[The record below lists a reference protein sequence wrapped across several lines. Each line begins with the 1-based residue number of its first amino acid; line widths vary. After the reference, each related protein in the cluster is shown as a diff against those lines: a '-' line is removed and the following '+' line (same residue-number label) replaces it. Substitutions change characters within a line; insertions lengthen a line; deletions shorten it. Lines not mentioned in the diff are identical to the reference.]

1 MRFSIHDK
9 EACDGMNRVAVTG
22 LGAITPIG
30 LSASDTWQA
39 MKDGVNGIDRITRF
53 DLTDYKAT
61 LAAEVKGFDPAEFGL
76 AKPQARKM
84 DLFTQYAVAA
94 ADMAVK
100 DSKIEGT
107 LDPERFG
114 VYIGSGIGGISTL
127 MCEHGKLLNEGVKR
141 ISPFFVPMMIVNMA
155 TGMIAMRHH
164 AEGPSLP
171 VVTACAT
178 STNAIGEAYRAI
190 KHGYADAVIAGG
202 SEAAIN
208 ELAIGGFISCMAL
221 SFSEDK
227 DRASLPFDAERG
239 GFVMGEGSAVLV
251 LENYDCAVKRGAK
264 IYAEV
269 VGYGN
274 TNDAYHMTAP
284 NPEAKSSAKAI
295 ELAVKEAG
303 ITDPAKV
310 YVNAHGT
317 GTALNDKTETAAL
330 KRVFGDG
337 AYKLKVSSTK
347 SMTGHMLGAAG
358 AVEAL
363 ASVMAL
369 HDGVIPPTINYRV
382 KDADCDLDI
391 TPNKAAKEQKEFAL
405 SSSLGFGGHNACL
418 AFRRV

>member
-61 LAAEVKGFDPAEFGL
+61 LAAEVKGFDPAAFGL

>member
-1 MRFSIHDK
+1 
-9 EACDGMNRVAVTG
+9 MNRVGVTG
-22 LGAITPIG
+22 LGAVTPIG
-30 LSASDTWQA
+30 LSAQATWQA

-61 LAAEVKGFDPAEFGL
+61 LAAEVKGFDPLNFGL
-76 AKPQARKM
+76 NKPQARKM
-84 DLFTQYAVAA
+84 DLFTQYAVVAS
-94 ADMAVK
+94 DEAVR
-100 DSKIEGT
+100 DSGIEGNI
-107 LDPERFG
+107 DPERLG
-114 VYIGSGIGGISTL
+114 VYLGSGIGGISTL

-190 KHGYADAVIAGG
+190 KHGYADAVIGGG

>member
-1 MRFSIHDK
+1 
-9 EACDGMNRVAVTG
+9 MNRVAVTG

-61 LAAEVKGFDPAEFGL
+61 LAAEVKGFDPAAFGL

-295 ELAVKEAG
+295 ELTVKEAG

>member
-1 MRFSIHDK
+1 
-9 EACDGMNRVAVTG
+9 MNRVAVTG

-127 MCEHGKLLNEGVKR
+127 MCEHGKLLNEGVTR

>member
-1 MRFSIHDK
+1 
-9 EACDGMNRVAVTG
+9 MNRVVVTG
-22 LGAITPIG
+22 LGAVTPIG
-30 LSASDTWQA
+30 LSAPATWQA

-61 LAAEVKGFDPAEFGL
+61 LAAEVKGFDPLNFGFN
-76 AKPQARKM
+76 KPQARKM
-84 DLFTQYAVAA
+84 DLFTQYAVVA
-94 ADMAVK
+94 ADEAVR
-100 DSKIEGT
+100 DSGIEGKIEP
-107 LDPERFG
+107 DRFG
-114 VYIGSGIGGISTL
+114 VYMGSGIGGISTL
-127 MCEHGKLLNEGVKR
+127 MCEHGKLLNEGVKK

-155 TGMIAMRHH
+155 AGTVAMRHH

-190 KHGYADAVIAGG
+190 KHGYADAIIAGG
-202 SEAAIN
+202 SEAAVN
-208 ELAIGGFISCMAL
+208 ELAVGGFIACMAL
-221 SFSEDK
+221 SSSEDK
-227 DRASLPFDAERG
+227 NRASLPFDKERG

-251 LENYDCAVKRGAK
+251 LEEYDHAIKRGAK

-274 TNDAYHMTAP
+274 TNDAYHITAP
-284 NPEAKSSAKAI
+284 NPEAKASAKAI
-295 ELAVKEAG
+295 EIAVKEAG
-303 ITDPAKV
+303 IENAGEV

-330 KRVFGDG
+330 KKVFGEN

-363 ASVMAL
+363 ASVMTL
-369 HDGVIPPTINYRV
+369 VDGVVPPTINYKV
-382 KDADCDLDI
+382 KDDECDLDI
-391 TPNKAAKEQKEFAL
+391 TPNKAVKAQKTYAL
-405 SSSLGFGGHNACL
+405 STSLGFGGHNGCL
-418 AFRRV
+418 AFKRL

>member
-1 MRFSIHDK
+1 
-9 EACDGMNRVAVTG
+9 MNRVAVTG

-295 ELAVKEAG
+295 ELTVKEAG

>member
-221 SFSEDK
+221 SFSA
-227 DRASLPFDAERG
+227 RRFRSTR
-239 GFVMGEGSAVLV
+239 SA
-251 LENYDCAVKRGAK
+251 
-264 IYAEV
+264 
-269 VGYGN
+269 
-274 TNDAYHMTAP
+274 
-284 NPEAKSSAKAI
+284 
-295 ELAVKEAG
+295 
-303 ITDPAKV
+303 
-310 YVNAHGT
+310 
-317 GTALNDKTETAAL
+317 
-330 KRVFGDG
+330 
-337 AYKLKVSSTK
+337 
-347 SMTGHMLGAAG
+347 
-358 AVEAL
+358 
-363 ASVMAL
+363 
-369 HDGVIPPTINYRV
+369 
-382 KDADCDLDI
+382 AD
-391 TPNKAAKEQKEFAL
+391 
-405 SSSLGFGGHNACL
+405 S
-418 AFRRV
+418 

>member
-1 MRFSIHDK
+1 MK
-9 EACDGMNRVAVTG
+9 RVVVTG
-22 LGAITPIG
+22 MGAITPLG
-30 LSASDTWQA
+30 LSAQTSWQA
-39 MKDGVNGIDRITRF
+39 MKEGKNGIDRITRF
-53 DLTDYKAT
+53 DLTDFKAT
-61 LAAEVKGFDPAEFGL
+61 LAAEVKGFDPANFDMPKGVS
-76 AKPQARKM
+76 RKM

-94 ADMAVK
+94 ADQAIA
-100 DSKIEGT
+100 DSGIDSHV
-107 LDPERFG
+107 DPERYG
-114 VYIGSGIGGISTL
+114 VYLGSGIGGITTL
-127 MCEHGKLLNEGVKR
+127 MTEHSKLLTGGVKK

-155 TGMIAMRHH
+155 SGTVAMRHGCK
-164 AEGPSLP
+164 GPSLP

-190 KHGYADAVIAGG
+190 KHGYADAIVAGG

-208 ELAIGGFISCMAL
+208 PLAIGGFIACMAL

-227 DRASLPFDAERG
+227 DRASLPFDKERG
-239 GFVMGEGSAVLV
+239 GFVMGEGSGVIV
-251 LENYDCAVKRGAK
+251 LEEYEHALSRGAK

-284 NPEAKSSAKAI
+284 DPEAKSSAKAI

-303 ITDPAKV
+303 ITDAAKV

-330 KRVFGDG
+330 KRVFGDD

-347 SMTGHMLGAAG
+347 SRTGHMLGAAG
-358 AVEAL
+358 AVEAI

-369 HDGVIPPTINYRV
+369 CDGVIPPTINYRV
-382 KDADCDLDI
+382 KDDDCDLDV
-391 TPNKAAKEQKEFAL
+391 TPNVAVKEQKQFAL
-405 SSSLGFGGHNACL
+405 SSSLGFGGHNGCL
-418 AFRRV
+418 AFKRV

>member
-1 MRFSIHDK
+1 
-9 EACDGMNRVAVTG
+9 MNRVAVTG

-61 LAAEVKGFDPAEFGL
+61 LAAEGKGFDPAEFGL